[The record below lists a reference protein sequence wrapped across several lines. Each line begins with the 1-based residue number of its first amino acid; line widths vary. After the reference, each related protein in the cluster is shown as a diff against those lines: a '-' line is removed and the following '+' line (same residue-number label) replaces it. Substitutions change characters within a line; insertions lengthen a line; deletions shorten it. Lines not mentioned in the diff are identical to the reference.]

1 MRIGGKR
8 LSPMM
13 LFGIILVSIGVGSL
27 LRPDASTSGTEETA
41 APCDVDRDPLCVT
54 PGGDPGSNAPVL
66 QASDVCTNDS
76 GYLCAGLDMQNR
88 IQLRRWKDFDG
99 PIIVHIPR
107 PTAESDGHSR
117 RLQAAAAAGVRAW
130 NGQPFAITVDQRGTM
145 DAHFS
150 VRWRRSL
157 GGAQIGVARTRW
169 SLAGG
174 LEVQRI
180 ELATHSP
187 AGGGSLDPESVRLV
201 AAHEM
206 GHALGIL
213 EHSDSER
220 DVMYPSNTANAL
232 TARDYRTMD
241 ALYAVPDGAFVVR

>member
-1 MRIGGKR
+1 MRIAGMR
-8 LSPMM
+8 ISPMTWI
-13 LFGIILVSIGVGSL
+13 GILLLGIGVGAL
-27 LRPDASTSGTEETA
+27 VRPDASTSGAEA
-41 APCDVDRDPLCVT
+41 SAIPCDPEIDPLCVT

-66 QASDVCTNDS
+66 QAADVCTNDS
-76 GYLCAGLDMQNR
+76 GYLCAGLEAQNR
-88 IQLRRWKDFDG
+88 IQLRRWKDFEG
-99 PIIVHIPR
+99 PIIVHVPR
-107 PTAESDGHSR
+107 PTAESDGHAR

-169 SLAGG
+169 SPAGG
-174 LEVQRI
+174 LEVQHI
-180 ELATHSP
+180 ELATYSP
-187 AGGGSLDPESVRLV
+187 TGRSSLDPESVRLV

-241 ALYAVPDGAFVVR
+241 ALYALPDGAFVVR